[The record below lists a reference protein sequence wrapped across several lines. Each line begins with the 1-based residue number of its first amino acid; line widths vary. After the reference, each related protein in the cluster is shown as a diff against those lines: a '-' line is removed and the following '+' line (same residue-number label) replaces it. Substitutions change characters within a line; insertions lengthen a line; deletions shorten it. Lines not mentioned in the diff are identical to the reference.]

1 MKRTN
6 TTSARLL
13 SGSLGSLITCG
24 ILLVALAEPSFSQE
38 LSYQENIDYDGDGDV
53 DEEDLARAAQ
63 NPVADLI
70 SLPFQNNTIF
80 GFGPFDRTGNLL
92 NIQPV
97 IPANLSS
104 KVNLISRA
112 ILPVVTAPDVT
123 RPEGTTWGLG
133 DLVYTAFFSP
143 AKPSALIWGAGPVL
157 QIPTGTSDA
166 TGSGKWGA
174 GPSLVLLGMP
184 GRTVLGVLVN
194 NIWSYAGSSDRADV
208 NQMLIQYF
216 VNYNFQGGWFLTSAP
231 IITSNWELPS
241 HAGWVVP
248 FGIGGGRVFPIG
260 RQPVNVNAQFYYN
273 AITPETEDG
282 TRIGPEWSLRVTFQF
297 LFPKG

>member
-1 MKRTN
+1 
-6 TTSARLL
+6 
-13 SGSLGSLITCG
+13 
-24 ILLVALAEPSFSQE
+24 VALAEPSFSQE

-157 QIPTGTSDA
+157 QIPEV
-166 TGSGKWGA
+166 GSWPVVGPTRYAGA
-174 GPSLVLLGMP
+174 DGPRSPGEQHLVLRGKLGP
-184 GRTVLGVLVN
+184 C
-194 NIWSYAGSSDRADV
+194 
-208 NQMLIQYF
+208 
-216 VNYNFQGGWFLTSAP
+216 
-231 IITSNWELPS
+231 
-241 HAGWVVP
+241 
-248 FGIGGGRVFPIG
+248 
-260 RQPVNVNAQFYYN
+260 
-273 AITPETEDG
+273 
-282 TRIGPEWSLRVTFQF
+282 
-297 LFPKG
+297 